1 MMKALGIAMV
11 AGIACLSAPAL
22 AVTYKCPTAPAT
34 YTNGQALPGGWQIAI
49 EETASAPIEAW
60 TDGIA
65 FFLPPVSGQ
74 AGITELQC
82 VARVRI
88 EVGKLATVE
97 ARKPL
102 DGRARCSFSKRNQS
116 FECDK

>member
-1 MMKALGIAMV
+1 MKRTLGIAVV
-11 AGIACLSAPAL
+11 AVIASLSAPAL
-22 AVTYKCPTAPAT
+22 AVTYKCPNAPAT

-49 EETASAPIEAW
+49 EEVPSAPIEAW

-82 VARVRI
+82 VTRVRI
-88 EVGKLATVE
+88 DVGKLATVE

-102 DGRARCSFSKRNQS
+102 DGRTRCSFSKRNQS

>member
-1 MMKALGIAMV
+1 MTKALGIAVV
-11 AGIACLSAPAL
+11 AGVVGLSAPAF
-22 AVTYKCPTAPAT
+22 AVTYTCPNAPAT

-49 EETASAPIEAW
+49 EEVPSAPIEAW

-88 EVGKLATVE
+88 DVGKLATVE

-116 FECDK
+116 FECDN